1 MHVLFESS
9 DPDAASLRPTAV
21 RRVRFVMRRL
31 SWMVPRVRIYLS
43 DINGPRGGVDKRCVV
58 ELKTAQLGTVV
69 VTSLARDWRAAL
81 DGALA
86 RVSRVLLNVWRR
98 SRRAARLRPPQIDL
112 TATA

>member
-1 MHVLFESS
+1 MHVMFQSS
-9 DPDAASLRPTAV
+9 DPDGASLRPTAV

-31 SWMVPRVRIYLS
+31 SWMAPKVRIHLS

-58 ELKTAQLGTVV
+58 ELTTAQLGTVV

-81 DGALA
+81 DSALA

-98 SRRAARLRPPQIDL
+98 SRRAPRLRPLAVGIP
-112 TATA
+112 TAA